1 MSLFRTRNSS
11 DNKAEPATRNKS
23 ASVDTVETLRTR
35 ARQRLIGSAL
45 LLLAGIITFTLL
57 FDNKPRP
64 IPTDI
69 EIIIPDKD
77 KVVPISAPAQVPV
90 QTPAQ
95 APASA
100 SAQNSPP
107 SVTGVAASNA
117 VTEPAPSASSVK
129 PATTTATETKTV
141 QASSSLDAKE
151 ELVTAKPA
159 VKAEVKTEPKPP
171 VKPEPKIDPKS
182 TSKAT
187 TKPNADDGAKA
198 KAILE
203 GKDPKVAA
211 PINKNAAAETD
222 RYIVQVGAFAD
233 ATKAREVRLKVERT
247 GLKTYTHVA
256 KTPEGT
262 RTRVRVGPFASRA
275 EADKA
280 AEKIKKLDLP
290 AAILTL

>member
-1 MSLFRTRNSS
+1 MVCRNYQHNICHRHQILTSIFETHFPMSLFRTRNSS

-159 VKAEVKTEPKPP
+159 VRPSRYPESEATSKTGRWTEPKPP
-171 VKPEPKIDPKS
+171 
-182 TSKAT
+182 
-187 TKPNADDGAKA
+187 
-198 KAILE
+198 L
-203 GKDPKVAA
+203 
-211 PINKNAAAETD
+211 
-222 RYIVQVGAFAD
+222 
-233 ATKAREVRLKVERT
+233 
-247 GLKTYTHVA
+247 
-256 KTPEGT
+256 
-262 RTRVRVGPFASRA
+262 
-275 EADKA
+275 
-280 AEKIKKLDLP
+280 
-290 AAILTL
+290 

>member
-1 MSLFRTRNSS
+1 MALFHTRNST
-11 DNKAEPATRNKS
+11 DNKSEPANRKKS

-57 FDNKPRP
+57 FDSKPRP

-77 KVVPISAPAQVPV
+77 KVAPISAPT

-95 APASA
+95 APAPT
-100 SAQNSPP
+100 SAQASSPP
-107 SVTGVAASNA
+107 GTHSTTSNA
-117 VTEPAPSASSVK
+117 IAEPVTATSSVK
-129 PATTTATETKTV
+129 PTDSNSAGAKTV

-151 ELVTAKPA
+151 ELITSKPV
-159 VKAEVKTEPKPP
+159 VKAEPKAAVKVEPKTE
-171 VKPEPKIDPKS
+171 
-182 TSKAT
+182 SKT
-187 TKPNADDGAKA
+187 TNKANAKTNADDGAKA

-203 GKDPKVAA
+203 GKDPQKT
-211 PINKNAAAETD
+211 PPSNSGNNAASGTD

-233 ATKAREVRLKVERT
+233 AAKARDVRQKVERA

>member
-1 MSLFRTRNSS
+1 M
-11 DNKAEPATRNKS
+11 
-23 ASVDTVETLRTR
+23 
-35 ARQRLIGSAL
+35 
-45 LLLAGIITFTLL
+45 
-57 FDNKPRP
+57 
-64 IPTDI
+64 
-69 EIIIPDKD
+69 
-77 KVVPISAPAQVPV
+77 
-90 QTPAQ
+90 
-95 APASA
+95 
-100 SAQNSPP
+100 
-107 SVTGVAASNA
+107 
-117 VTEPAPSASSVK
+117 
-129 PATTTATETKTV
+129 
-141 QASSSLDAKE
+141 
-151 ELVTAKPA
+151 
-159 VKAEVKTEPKPP
+159 KAEVKTEPKPP
-171 VKPEPKIDPKS
+171 VKQEPKIDPKS
-182 TSKAT
+182 TSKAN

-211 PINKNAAAETD
+211 PSNKNTAAETD

-233 ATKAREVRLKVERT
+233 AAKAREVRLKVERT

>member
-1 MSLFRTRNSS
+1 MALFRTRNSS

-100 SAQNSPP
+100 QISTPTAA
-107 SVTGVAASNA
+107 GVAASNA

-129 PATTTATETKTV
+129 PAPTTATETKTV

-171 VKPEPKIDPKS
+171 VKQEPKIDPKS
-182 TSKAT
+182 TSKAN

-211 PINKNAAAETD
+211 PSNKNTAAETD

-233 ATKAREVRLKVERT
+233 AAKAREVRLKVERT

>member
-1 MSLFRTRNSS
+1 MALFRTRNSS

-77 KVVPISAPAQVPV
+77 KVVPISAPAQVPA

-100 SAQNSPP
+100 SAPISPP
-107 SVTGVAASNA
+107 TTAGVAASNA

-203 GKDPKVAA
+203 GKDPKATA
-211 PINKNAAAETD
+211 PSNKNAATETD

>member
-1 MSLFRTRNSS
+1 MALFRTRNSS

-100 SAQNSPP
+100 SISPQ
-107 SVTGVAASNA
+107 SAAGVAASNA

-129 PATTTATETKTV
+129 PAPTTATETKTV

-171 VKPEPKIDPKS
+171 VKQEPKIDPKS
-182 TSKAT
+182 TSKAN

-211 PINKNAAAETD
+211 PSNKNTAAETD
-222 RYIVQVGAFAD
+222 RFIVQVGAFAD

>member
-1 MSLFRTRNSS
+1 MALFRTRNSS

-100 SAQNSPP
+100 QISTPSAA
-107 SVTGVAASNA
+107 GAAASNA

-129 PATTTATETKTV
+129 PAPTTATETKTV

-171 VKPEPKIDPKS
+171 EKQEPKIDPKS
-182 TSKAT
+182 TSKAN

-203 GKDPKVAA
+203 GKDPKATA
-211 PINKNAAAETD
+211 PSNKNAATETD

-233 ATKAREVRLKVERT
+233 AAKAREVRLKVERT

-262 RTRVRVGPFASRA
+262 RTRVRVGPFTSRA

>member
-1 MSLFRTRNSS
+1 MTSIFETHFPMALFRTRNSS

-100 SAQNSPP
+100 QISTPTAA
-107 SVTGVAASNA
+107 GVAASNA

-129 PATTTATETKTV
+129 PAPTTATETKTV

-171 VKPEPKIDPKS
+171 VKQEPKIDPKS
-182 TSKAT
+182 TSKAN

-211 PINKNAAAETD
+211 PTLKRI
-222 RYIVQVGAFAD
+222 
-233 ATKAREVRLKVERT
+233 RL
-247 GLKTYTHVA
+247 L
-256 KTPEGT
+256 
-262 RTRVRVGPFASRA
+262 
-275 EADKA
+275 
-280 AEKIKKLDLP
+280 KKLKNLICQLP
-290 AAILTL
+290 S

>member
-1 MSLFRTRNSS
+1 MALFRTRNSS

-100 SAQNSPP
+100 SISPP
-107 SVTGVAASNA
+107 SAAGVAASNA

-141 QASSSLDAKE
+141 QAPSSLDAKE

-203 GKDPKVAA
+203 GKDPKATA
-211 PINKNAAAETD
+211 PSNKNAATETD

>member
-1 MSLFRTRNSS
+1 MALFRTRNSS

-100 SAQNSPP
+100 QISTPTAA
-107 SVTGVAASNA
+107 GVAASNA

-129 PATTTATETKTV
+129 PAPTTATETKTV

-171 VKPEPKIDPKS
+171 VKQEPKIDPKS
-182 TSKAT
+182 TSKAN

-211 PINKNAAAETD
+211 PSNKNTAAETD

-233 ATKAREVRLKVERT
+233 AAKAREVRLKVERT

-256 KTPEGT
+256 KTPEGA